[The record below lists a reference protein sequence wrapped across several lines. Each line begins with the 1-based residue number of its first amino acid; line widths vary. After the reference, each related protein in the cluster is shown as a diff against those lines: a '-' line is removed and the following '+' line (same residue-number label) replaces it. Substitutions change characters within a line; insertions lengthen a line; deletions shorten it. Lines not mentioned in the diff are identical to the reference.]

1 MLQNLSKE
9 IRECYRRAEQCKRLA
24 GAAMTPEAKADFLDM
39 ECRWLSLAHS
49 YEFAERLSTF
59 TEPFRRGARK
69 KKRRVY
75 QPRIVGGKV
84 MLPADVYRAK
94 ESSH

>member
-59 TEPFRRGARK
+59 TEPFRRGARNEK
-69 KKRRVY
+69 KAPRLSAPHRRR
-75 QPRIVGGKV
+75 QGHAAGGRIPR
-84 MLPADVYRAK
+84 
-94 ESSH
+94 